1 MTINWSELQG
11 GKYLNAKNL
20 PNGRLVLTITSV
32 VVEDIGTP
40 AVPKAVVY
48 GEEDERGL
56 VLNATRR
63 SVLREALG
71 DDDARWIGRRL
82 LITIGK
88 AMFQGKSVDSLVVKV
103 FPQTIKKAQSPV
115 KVVEDQTDE
124 TPAPDDPDWETADE
138 A

>member
-1 MTINWSELQG
+1 MTINWSELEG

-32 VVEDIGTP
+32 VVEEIGTP

-48 GEEDERGL
+48 GKEDERGL

-71 DDDARWIGRRL
+71 DDDARWIERKL
-82 LITIGK
+82 LVTVGK

-103 FPQTIKKAQSPV
+103 APAAVKKAQTSV
-115 KVVEDQTDE
+115 
-124 TPAPDDPDWETADE
+124 
-138 A
+138 